1 MAARVLACY
10 LAAENHL
17 SDMLEELGERPELH
31 GQLAVMG
38 EPVRPIAWAINTWLD
53 PRLLTIS
60 SIADGARALRSIQ
73 RNWTLYPGK
82 LHRRASLIAQAPA
95 PWRGNR
101 RCFRDAAIAVPSDIC
116 GEFLSSSAARPGS
129 IEWLVVDGSC
139 LT

>member
-82 LHRRASLIAQAPA
+82 LHRRASLIAQQLPHVGAKPLKF
-95 PWRGNR
+95 G
-101 RCFRDAAIAVPSDIC
+101 D
-116 GEFLSSSAARPGS
+116 
-129 IEWLVVDGSC
+129 
-139 LT
+139 